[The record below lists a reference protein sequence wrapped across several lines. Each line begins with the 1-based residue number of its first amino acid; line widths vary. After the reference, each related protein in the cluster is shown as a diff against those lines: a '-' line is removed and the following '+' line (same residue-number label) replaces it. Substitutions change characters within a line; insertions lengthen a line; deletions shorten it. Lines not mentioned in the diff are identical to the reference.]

1 MPDREIPFYLGFLIF
16 SLLLLSFISIMCD
29 VCNCSR
35 DCVGQKTTFESG
47 ERVLGIDSCFV
58 FSTK

>member
-1 MPDREIPFYLGFLIF
+1 
-16 SLLLLSFISIMCD
+16 MCD
-29 VCNCSR
+29 VCNCSC
-35 DCVGQKTTFESG
+35 DCVGQKATFESG